1 MVALKMVQWTQVYQS
16 RVETEMGNV
25 RGGKRESRH
34 ILVCLD
40 LVVRL

>member
-1 MVALKMVQWTQVYQS
+1 MLALKMVQRTQVYQS
-16 RVETEMGNV
+16 RIETEMEKV

-34 ILVCLD
+34 ILVCLG